1 MQRGDK
7 GVLVPGTLACEVLQ
21 SRPRL
26 VEAAAEK
33 AVCLEVC
40 PIWMILLGQGYGPGM
55 ARS

>member
-33 AVCLEVC
+33 AVCLASLPNLDDSIGSGVW
-40 PIWMILLGQGYGPGM
+40 PGYG
-55 ARS
+55 